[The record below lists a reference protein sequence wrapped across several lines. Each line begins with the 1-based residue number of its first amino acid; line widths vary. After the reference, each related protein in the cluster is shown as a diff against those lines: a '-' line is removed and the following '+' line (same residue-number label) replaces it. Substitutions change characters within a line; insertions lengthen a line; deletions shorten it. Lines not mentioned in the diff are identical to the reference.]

1 LKQEG
6 KIPSWKERLAS
17 SAMSS
22 EERLG
27 QALIMEGGIQSAGEA
42 LAGLDARFLW
52 ISVARTGGMFLK
64 RGPKWGGSEKT
75 GGFGMAESL
84 AVMEDL
90 RSLILDT
97 K

>member
-1 LKQEG
+1 
-6 KIPSWKERLAS
+6 
-17 SAMSS
+17 
-22 EERLG
+22 
-27 QALIMEGGIQSAGEA
+27 
-42 LAGLDARFLW
+42 
-52 ISVARTGGMFLK
+52 MFLK

-84 AVMEDL
+84 GAMEDL

>member
-6 KIPSWKERLAS
+6 KIPSRKERLAS

-22 EERLG
+22 EKRFG
-27 QALIMEGGIQSAGEA
+27 QALIMEGGIQDVSI
-42 LAGLDARFLW
+42 LW
-52 ISVARTGGMFLK
+52 ISVVLTRGMFLK
-64 RGPKWGGSEKT
+64 RGPEWGGSEKNW
-75 GGFGMAESL
+75 GPDMADSL
-84 AVMEDL
+84 AVIDDL

>member
-1 LKQEG
+1 
-6 KIPSWKERLAS
+6 
-17 SAMSS
+17 MSS
-22 EERLG
+22 EKRYG
-27 QALIMEGGIQSAGEA
+27 QALIMEGGIESAGEA
-42 LAGLDARFLW
+42 LAGQDARILW

-64 RGPKWGGSEKT
+64 RGRKWKGSEKT

-90 RSLILDT
+90 RSIILDT

>member
-17 SAMSS
+17 SAVSS
-22 EERLG
+22 EKRLG

-52 ISVARTGGMFLK
+52 ISVARIGGMFLK

-75 GGFGMAESL
+75 GGFEMAESL

>member
-1 LKQEG
+1 LKQEE

-22 EERLG
+22 EKRFG
-27 QALIMEGGIQSAGEA
+27 QPLMLEGGILSAEEA
-42 LAGLDARFLW
+42 LAGQDVRILW
-52 ISVARTGGMFLK
+52 ISVVLTGGMFLK
-64 RGPKWGGSEKT
+64 RGPEWGGSEKNW
-75 GGFGMAESL
+75 GPEMADSL
-84 AVMEDL
+84 AVIDDL